1 MNHCRLSSTSHG
13 GRSCKRGQSLCQTA
27 ALCVVGE
34 ACCTTARAPHCHLKS
49 RRGSPCRAMRHRCQR
64 HSDSLVL
71 WRVQWLWWPQLQL
84 RLLPQSRCRRWL
96 LPVSWCLQCSS
107 TQSHCRLSGTMNAR
121 HSSGGLVMLCS
132 PRCCHCVGSGV
143 RWSWAWLPWQIVCLC
158 NSVLTCVDSHL
169 Q

>member
-1 MNHCRLSSTSHG
+1 MCTIIVSNSST
-13 GRSCKRGQSLCQTA
+13 
-27 ALCVVGE
+27 LCVVGE

-49 RRGSPCRAMRHRCQR
+49 RRGSRCHAMRHQCQR

-107 TQSHCRLSGTMNAR
+107 TQSHCRLSGTRNAR
-121 HSSGGLVMLCS
+121 HSSVDLVMLCS

-143 RWSWAWLPWQIVCLC
+143 SWSWAWLPWQSFVCAIVYLRA
-158 NSVLTCVDSHL
+158 LTHTSNRGSTSNTPATNC
-169 Q
+169 